1 MYSLQRE
8 GRHQSG
14 LISYHIFIHIYDTDK
29 THTNNVSFQ
38 GGNNNLHENA
48 EV

>member
-8 GRHQSG
+8 GRLQSG
-14 LISYHIFIHIYDTDK
+14 LISYHIIYDTDE

-38 GGNNNLHENA
+38 GGNNNLYEND